1 MGSLPSNPAALV
13 NLRVE
18 IHNTGFNKTN
28 IKPTGMMENHVH
40 YALR

>member
-1 MGSLPSNPAALV
+1 MGSPPSNPAALL

-18 IHNTGFNKTN
+18 IHNTGFHKTS
-28 IKPTGMMENHVH
+28 IKLTGMMENQVH